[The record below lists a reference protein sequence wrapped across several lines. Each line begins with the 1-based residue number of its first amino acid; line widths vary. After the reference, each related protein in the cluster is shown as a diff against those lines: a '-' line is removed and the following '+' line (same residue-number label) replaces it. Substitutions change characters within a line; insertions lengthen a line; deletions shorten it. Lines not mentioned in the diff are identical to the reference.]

1 MPDEKAALIKKALL
15 INWALIVYNVIEAVA
30 SVTFGIRAESIAL
43 VGFGLDSIIEVSS
56 AAILVWRLSHKGTLE
71 EESKKDKKALFL
83 VGISFFLLAAYVGY
97 ESIMKLWH
105 GEKPEASLAGVII
118 ATLSILIMPSLGLAK
133 RKIARQI
140 GSKALEAD
148 AMETI
153 ICSYLSGV
161 LLVGLALNWLF
172 GWWWADPVAGLA
184 MIYFLVKEG
193 REAISGDD
201 CCGKKCH

>member
-15 INWALIVYNVIEAVA
+15 INWVLIVYNVIEAIA
-30 SVTFGIRAESIAL
+30 SVSFGLRAESIAL
-43 VGFGLDSIIEVSS
+43 VGFGLDSVIEVFS
-56 AAILVWRLSHKGTLE
+56 AAILVWRLSHKGSLE
-71 EESKKDKKALFL
+71 EEGKKEKKALWF
-83 VGISFFLLAAYVGY
+83 VGVTFFLLAAYVGY
-97 ESIMKLWH
+97 ESILKLWE
-105 GEKPEASLAGVII
+105 GDKPYESLPGVII
-118 ATLSILIMPSLGLAK
+118 SVLSVLIMPSLGFAK

-153 ICSYLSGV
+153 ICAYLSGV
-161 LLVGLALNWLF
+161 LLVGLSLNWLF

-193 REAISGDD
+193 REAISGEE
-201 CCGKKCH
+201 CCNKKCH

>member
-1 MPDEKAALIKKALL
+1 MPDEKAALIKKALF
-15 INWALIVYNVIEAVA
+15 INWILIVYNVIEAIA
-30 SVTFGIRAESIAL
+30 SVSFGLRAGSIAL
-43 VGFGLDSIIEVSS
+43 VGFGLDSVIEVLS
-56 AAILVWRLSHKGTLE
+56 AMILVWRLSHKGTLKE
-71 EESKKDKKALFL
+71 EIKKDKKALFF
-83 VGISFFLLAAYVGY
+83 VGITFFLLAAYIGF
-97 ESIMKLWH
+97 ESVMKLGR
-105 GEKPEASLAGVII
+105 GEKPQESLAGVII
-118 ATLSILIMPSLGLAK
+118 ATLSVLIMPSLGLAK

-161 LLVGLALNWLF
+161 LLAGLALNWLF

-193 REAISGDD
+193 REAVSGDD
-201 CCGKKCH
+201 CCDKKCH